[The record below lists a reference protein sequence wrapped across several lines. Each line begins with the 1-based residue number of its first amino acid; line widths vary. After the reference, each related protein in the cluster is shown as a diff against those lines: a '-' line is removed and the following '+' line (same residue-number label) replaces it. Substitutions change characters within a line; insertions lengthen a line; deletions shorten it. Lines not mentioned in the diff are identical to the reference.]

1 MVFNQELA
9 QEFAR
14 LGLVYVHLIA
24 CCVALGLVIVSDLA
38 MVREL
43 FRGPSAQSQSHTRQM
58 DLLQSIVVKALAV
71 LWLSGAAICALDA
84 SIKGGLQYFTNPKL
98 QAKILM
104 VTILTVNGVVLHHSV
119 LPWVK
124 KAGSVLRLPFSQT
137 ALALLAGTVSGVSWL
152 YAALLGVGRPLSWKY
167 SLLEILAAY
176 PLLIAGGFMGMF
188 MLTMWSRLREE
199 TPAFAMTEF
208 MARQPA

>member
-1 MVFNQELA
+1 MVFNQELV

-38 MVREL
+38 MVRDL
-43 FRGPSAQSQSHTRQM
+43 FRGSGPQSHSRQM
-58 DLLQSIVVKALAV
+58 EQLQSIVVKALAV
-71 LWLSGAAICALDA
+71 LWLTGAAICALDA
-84 SIKGGLQYFTNPKL
+84 STKGGLQYFTNPKL

-104 VTILTVNGVVLHHSV
+104 VAILTINGVALHHTV

-124 KAGSVLRLPFSQT
+124 RAGSVLHLSFAQT
-137 ALALLAGTVSGVSWL
+137 VFALLAGTVSGVSWL

-167 SLLEILAAY
+167 SLLEIVAAY
-176 PLLIAGGFMGMF
+176 PLLVAGGFMGMF
-188 MLTMWSRLREE
+188 MLTMWSRLRAE

-208 MARQPA
+208 MPRRHA